1 MAAEINAVT
10 SRIDTLNRGDTVT
23 SQSDAERKEPALQTN
38 GSADKALS
46 ETLAKQRAEQAK
58 ENEKSEEERAQ
69 FLQAV
74 ADNLNESEHLSRRN
88 LQFSVNEDA
97 DRTVIKVVDAKSG
110 DVIRQIP
117 SEEVVRLAERLRED
131 SEQVGQVVGM
141 LIDSRI

>member
-1 MAAEINAVT
+1 MAAEINAVAPRFDG
-10 SRIDTLNRGDTVT
+10 SNRGDKVA
-23 SQSDAERKEPALQTN
+23 SQSDAERKEPASQANIAT
-38 GSADKALS
+38 DRALS
-46 ETLAKQRAEQAK
+46 ETLAKQQAEQAK

-74 ADNLNESEHLSRRN
+74 ADNLNESQQLSRRN

-97 DRTVIKVVDAKSG
+97 DRTVIKVVDSKSG

-117 SEEVVRLAERLRED
+117 SEDLVRLAERLRED

>member
-1 MAAEINAVT
+1 MAAEINAVAP
-10 SRIDTLNRGDTVT
+10 RVDGLNRGDKVA
-23 SQSDAERKEPALQTN
+23 SQSDAERKEPASQAN
-38 GSADKALS
+38 IAADQALS
-46 ETLAKQRAEQAK
+46 ATLAKQQAEQAK

-74 ADNLNESEHLSRRN
+74 ADNLNESQQLSRRN

-97 DRTVIKVVDAKSG
+97 DRTVIKVVDSKSG

-117 SEEVVRLAERLRED
+117 SEDLVRLAERLRED

>member
-1 MAAEINAVT
+1 MAAEINAVAP
-10 SRIDTLNRGDTVT
+10 RVDTLNRGDKVT
-23 SQSDAERKEPALQTN
+23 SQSDAERKEPAVQTN

-46 ETLAKQRAEQAK
+46 ETLAKQQAEQAK
-58 ENEKSEEERAQ
+58 ENEMSEEERAQ

-74 ADNLNESEHLSRRN
+74 ADNLNESKQLNRRN

-117 SEEVVRLAERLRED
+117 SEDLVRLAERLRED